1 MVTQGSTGSTQSIAL
16 GPGRPKDLSRTAFLL
31 GMPAGCCLGQDSF
44 GLIQLLQAMMRSI
57 GLTIAFLGISLASPV
72 FAEDES
78 AARAGFEALAP
89 EAQPVKPQSSVWLI
103 IHKGWAEDAALE
115 KIEMR
120 DMQQCEMQGA
130 IWISST
136 RIEKDSRAKY
146 NGFECLEGK

>member
-1 MVTQGSTGSTQSIAL
+1 M
-16 GPGRPKDLSRTAFLL
+16 SRL
-31 GMPAGCCLGQDSF
+31 
-44 GLIQLLQAMMRSI
+44 I
-57 GLTIAFLGISLASPV
+57 GLSLAVLGLSASPV
-72 FAEDES
+72 FAQGDS
-78 AARAGFEALAP
+78 DAKAGFEALAP
-89 EAQPVKPQSSVWLI
+89 ESQSTQQPSSVWLI

-130 IWISST
+130 IWVSST